1 MWKWTQINHLKLI
14 ILDCE
19 SLNQKYIDFPYQ
31 HLLGVD
37 VLKIE
42 SLDIDKNIDL
52 DALIANFL
60 IMAQCQSYEA
70 IVISGDMTWLKKV
83 MSYRIGTLFVGHLQ
97 QKDLKYM
104 PDFVVDSID
113 SLVDVLSE
121 KDKGYSGEVLTFENK
136 KGSLLSCQTE
146 IVSDDGK
153 KYLTQFYNLDAII
166 AVGYR
171 VNSKKATRFRQWATK
186 TLKEYIM
193 KGFVLND
200 EMLKNGKPFGKDYF
214 DELLERIKEI
224 RASER
229 RFYQKITDI
238 YAQCSYDYDPKS
250 NITDLFFKTVQNKLL
265 FAVTQHTAPEL
276 VADRA
281 DSEKEHMGLTTW
293 KNAPNGKVLQ
303 SDALVSKNYLTKE
316 ELSSLNDI
324 VSMYLDYAENQAKRN
339 RLMSMQ
345 DWKNKLDA
353 FLQFNEYDI
362 LNHTGKVS
370 REVADQLAIT
380 EYKKFRVKQD
390 KTYLS
395 DFDKLSAKYLKS
407 NQKSR

>member
-153 KYLTQFYNLDAII
+153 KYLTELYFGGRYYPEKHQYLLDDALSYMILKFKHEYVDIIDIFFDEAIMDIRKKEKIDALTYIPPKPQDIEKKRFQRFLSLKLERNAQDGLMLKDFLSCQCDFSQKGNDLAERRKTVKGVFRVNGDVKGKNIILIDDVFSSGSTMIEAMKTLYEAGANKVIALAI
-166 AVGYR
+166 AV
-171 VNSKKATRFRQWATK
+171 SQMT
-186 TLKEYIM
+186 ES
-193 KGFVLND
+193 
-200 EMLKNGKPFGKDYF
+200 PF
-214 DELLERIKEI
+214 
-224 RASER
+224 A
-229 RFYQKITDI
+229 YQKLV
-238 YAQCSYDYDPKS
+238 CSYCQEPMELMYYR
-250 NITDLFFKTVQNKLL
+250 KTHKLL
-265 FAVTQHTAPEL
+265 FGCPHYYSHPDQK
-276 VADRA
+276 
-281 DSEKEHMGLTTW
+281 SMM
-293 KNAPNGKVLQ
+293 
-303 SDALVSKNYLTKE
+303 
-316 ELSSLNDI
+316 SLRLGI
-324 VSMYLDYAENQAKRN
+324 FCLKKRN
-339 RLMSMQ
+339 RL
-345 DWKNKLDA
+345 
-353 FLQFNEYDI
+353 YDGSYDMM
-362 LNHTGKVS
+362 N
-370 REVADQLAIT
+370 REDC
-380 EYKKFRVKQD
+380 
-390 KTYLS
+390 
-395 DFDKLSAKYLKS
+395 
-407 NQKSR
+407 